1 MILSLLFF
9 SNFSQPHNFQNI
21 LKGLQKD
28 GLKPVFLMTG
38 ANSVPAYCEHKSAK
52 GRTGIAKTTG
62 LTLSYINAPE
72 KYMLA

>member
-28 GLKPVFLMTG
+28 GFKPVFLITG
-38 ANSVPAYCEHKSAK
+38 ANSVPAYSEHKSAS
-52 GRTGIAKTTG
+52 GRTGIAEATG
-62 LTLSYINAPE
+62 STLSYINSPE